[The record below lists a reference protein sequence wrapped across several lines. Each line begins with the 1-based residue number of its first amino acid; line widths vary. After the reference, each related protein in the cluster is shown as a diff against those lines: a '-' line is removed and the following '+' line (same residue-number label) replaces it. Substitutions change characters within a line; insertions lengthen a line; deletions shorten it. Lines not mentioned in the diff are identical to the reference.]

1 MFSKLD
7 LIERLIATTD
17 ETVLAKVGDLLAME
31 KGEFAFTK
39 EHLAL
44 LEERRKRRDR
54 GEGKG
59 YSLAE
64 VNGMI
69 TTKKK

>member
-1 MFSKLD
+1 MFTKLD

-17 ETVLAKVGDLLAME
+17 ETVLAKVGDLLAQE
-31 KGEFAFTK
+31 KGEFSFTK

-44 LEERRKRRDR
+44 LQERRERRKR

-64 VNGMI
+64 VKGMLK
-69 TTKKK
+69 TKKK